1 MADSSGSHPL
11 RTNEQVI
18 LDLRP
23 HWWFFAR
30 QAFTLMAVIVVG
42 VLVLG
47 FDTPSAVNLL
57 VGILLLGAVVWFGA
71 RFIVWTTTS
80 FVLTTDRL
88 ITREGVLSRSGTE
101 IPLERINT
109 VFFSQS
115 LFERLIG
122 SGDLMIES
130 AGEMGSSH
138 FTDIRRPLDVQNE
151 IYHQMEANENRK
163 FDRVGNSTVLAAAA
177 AAPSIPEQ
185 IRQLDELR
193 RSGALS
199 DAEFEAK
206 KAELLGRM

>member
-1 MADSSGSHPL
+1 MAESSRGLQPL
-11 RTNEQVI
+11 RTGEQVV

-30 QAFTLMAVIVVG
+30 QAVTLLA

-47 FDTPSAVNLL
+47 VVVLAFEPSGVVSLL
-57 VGILLLGAVVWFGA
+57 VGVLLLAAIVWFA
-71 RFIVWTTTS
+71 VRFIVWSTTS

-88 ITREGVLSRSGTE
+88 ITRSGVLSRSGTE

-115 LFERLIG
+115 LFERIIR
-122 SGDLMIES
+122 SGDLVIES

-151 IYHQMEANENRK
+151 IYTQMEANENRK
-163 FDRVGNSTVLAAAA
+163 FDRVGQNLGGAPAAG
-177 AAPSIPEQ
+177 PSIPEQ
-185 IRQLDELR
+185 IGQLDELR
-193 RSGALS
+193 RAGALS
-199 DAEFEAK
+199 DAEFQAK
-206 KAELLGRM
+206 KDELLRRM